1 MRDQVFSTASEH
13 EKWMK
18 MMKKAARMSSWN
30 IGTKWMQISNLV
42 GGFNPFEK
50 Y

>member
-1 MRDQVFSTASEH
+1 MEVG
-13 EKWMK
+13 EKK
-18 MMKKAARMSSWN
+18 
-30 IGTKWMQISNLV
+30 QILNPKIANDNLV

>member
-1 MRDQVFSTASEH
+1 MLKVNNLFKSIPDDDEEEEH
-13 EKWMK
+13 DDDEDD
-18 MMKKAARMSSWN
+18 
-30 IGTKWMQISNLV
+30 NLV

>member
-1 MRDQVFSTASEH
+1 MVESQQ
-13 EKWMK
+13 EKK
-18 MMKKAARMSSWN
+18 HLKTQEARFAIKKRN
-30 IGTKWMQISNLV
+30 DNLV